1 MYGQRRFFFPYK
13 FQNNFK
19 TLSINYISIY
29 NKMLLQYFFAD
40 NSDFA
45 PKKTPVENM
54 RLSLKSIEKML
65 LDVAVFL
72 SKEHD

>member
-1 MYGQRRFFFPYK
+1 MYVIDLCIETSG
-13 FQNNFK
+13 FQF
-19 TLSINYISIY
+19 YISIY